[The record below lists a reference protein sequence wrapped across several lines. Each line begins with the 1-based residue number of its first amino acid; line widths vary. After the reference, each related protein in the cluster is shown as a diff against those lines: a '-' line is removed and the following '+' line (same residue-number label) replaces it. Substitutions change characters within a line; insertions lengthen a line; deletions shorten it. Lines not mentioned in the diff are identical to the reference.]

1 MPGFWILF
9 VFIAYFVVLIGI
21 SVFRTRHMDDM
32 SDYVLGGR
40 KMGVFTSALSAG
52 SSTVSGWTML
62 VFPPLPLPPD

>member
-1 MPGFWILF
+1 MEGNASIWILF

-52 SSTVSGWTML
+52 VRIATSMQRS
-62 VFPPLPLPPD
+62 